1 MQGGEPDRDV
11 APPRDYIGV
20 ARRLWFPILLI
31 LVVVPAATVALSHTQ
46 EARYRASADVLLTY
60 QSLAAS
66 LTGISTGSGISQD
79 PERVA
84 ETRARIARTPAVAD
98 RALRSAGG
106 QGRTVAELLSRS
118 TVRAD
123 PKADFLVF
131 SVEDPQAAVATRLAT
146 AYARAFTEFSAEL
159 DTAAIER
166 ARQGVASQI
175 RQLEERGDRR
185 SDLYESLVAK
195 EGQLGELKALQT
207 SNASVV
213 RPADWAERIRPRPLV
228 NGVLALALAVVLA
241 GCLVLVSEAFDK
253 RVRAAEDAGEWLG
266 LLLLGRLPEP
276 PSRLRRSNRLVML
289 AEPNGIHAELL
300 RLFKTSFEGIVF
312 AKNVQAVMVTSAVR
326 HEGKSTIVANLAVAL
341 ARAGRRVALVDLD
354 LRQPVLHRFFD
365 VSREWGLTDVVL
377 GRIPLDDAIVS
388 MALPR
393 RAPDELDDDEEAGE
407 GDRTG
412 GSATWPRVS
421 PSPEQPN
428 RDTEGALEILPAG
441 QAAGDVSEL
450 VGTAAFSALLEQLR
464 SRADL
469 VLFDTPPLLQASE
482 ALALTRKVDGVVVVV
497 RSNTTRRATLAEL
510 GRVLDNC
517 PAAKLGFVF
526 AGVTVEEAYG
536 AGPHYHRSPIPARRE
551 PVK

>member
-1 MQGGEPDRDV
+1 MQGAEPVRDV
-11 APPRDYIGV
+11 SPPRDYVRV

-46 EARYRASADVLLTY
+46 EARYRASADVLLSY

-66 LTGISTGSGISQD
+66 LTGISAGSGISQD

-98 RALRSAGG
+98 RALRAAGG
-106 QGRTVAELLSRS
+106 QGGTVGDFLARS

-131 SVEDPQAAVATRLAT
+131 SVEDPQAAVAARLAT
-146 AYARAFTEFSAEL
+146 AYARAFTDFSREL

-166 ARQGVASQI
+166 ARQGVAAQI

-185 SDLYESLVAK
+185 SDLYDSLVAK

-213 RPADWAERIRPRPLV
+213 RPAYGAERIRPRPLV

-241 GCLVLVSEAFDK
+241 GCLVLVSEAFDT
-253 RVRAAEDAGEWLG
+253 RVRTAEDAGEWLG
-266 LLLLGRLPEP
+266 LPLLGRLPEP

-289 AEPNGIHAELL
+289 ADPNGLHAELL
-300 RLFKTSFEGIVF
+300 RLFKTNFEGIVF
-312 AKNVQAVMVTSAVR
+312 AKSVQAVMVTGAVR

-341 ARAGRRVALVDLD
+341 AHAGRRVALVDLD
-354 LRQPVLHRFFD
+354 LRQPALHRFFD

-377 GRIPLDDAIVS
+377 GRMPLDDAIVS
-388 MALPR
+388 MALR
-393 RAPDELDDDEEAGE
+393 GGAPHELDEDDEAGD
-407 GDRTG
+407 GDRTV
-412 GSATWPRVS
+412 GSATLRGVS
-421 PSPEQPN
+421 PPPERRN
-428 RDTEGALEILPAG
+428 RDTEGTLEILPAG

-450 VGTAAFSALLEQLR
+450 VGTAAFSALLEELR

-469 VLFDTPPLLQASE
+469 VLFDAPPVLQANE

-497 RSNTTRRATLAEL
+497 RSNTSRRATLAEL
-510 GRVLDNC
+510 GRVLDHC

-526 AGVTVEEAYG
+526 AGATVEEAYG
-536 AGPHYHRSPIPARRE
+536 AGAHYYRSSTSARRE